1 VIRVALVDD
10 QNLVRSGIRGL
21 LELNDG
27 LQVVG
32 EAANGEEALRVIA
45 ATRPDVVLLDI
56 WMPGMSGIAVLKAL
70 HAGGSL
76 PPTLLLTTF
85 DDDEALLEG
94 MRAGARGF
102 LLKDI
107 SLERLVDAIHRVA
120 AGGNLFRPAITE
132 RALQAVQQA
141 AAPFPKLALPDR
153 LSGRETEALAL
164 MAAGFNNREIA
175 DALALSEGT
184 VKNHVSSIL
193 AKLGVR
199 DRTRAVLRAMELG
212 WL

>member
-1 VIRVALVDD
+1 MTNHVEPAGHAVLVQRAALVVC
-10 QNLVRSGIRGL
+10 LAIGIKTCAGL
-21 LELNDG
+21 WLFGPAML
-27 LQVVG
+27 
-32 EAANGEEALRVIA
+32 AFSPA
-45 ATRPDVVLLDI
+45 
-56 WMPGMSGIAVLKAL
+56 
-70 HAGGSL
+70 
-76 PPTLLLTTF
+76 LLLQLAGHST
-85 DDDEALLEG
+85 ELALWLPRRQALSWLAVEG

-193 AKLGVR
+193 SKLGVR
-199 DRTRAVLRAMELG
+199 DRTRAVLRTMELG